1 MGKCRLSLVRKMVAL
16 MATLAT
22 VLVSSFSMSGQM
34 AVAAEVRAHVQS
46 YQTLDS
52 VIANW
57 LKRPDL
63 QNSMIGIEVME
74 LPTGRILYSLNG
86 NKRFVSASTCKVI
99 TTACAFDAFGAN
111 FKYSTKL
118 FGSGT
123 EAPKKVTGNLVL
135 QPSQDPTLTRD
146 DLRQMFV
153 ALAQKGLNQVDG
165 SLYVGTVPGG
175 FDSWTTGW
183 LTEDWGQEWMPP
195 SSNLAVD
202 KNIAQGNAVL
212 KSFKNI
218 NLGPDTAYNA
228 ASQALLLAGES
239 AAWVECNIS
248 NNTLSFY
255 RSPGMNLGA
264 PLVVANPSAFNEAL
278 AATVASEVGVH
289 FSNKAGKD
297 KAFYSIVEHQSK
309 PLSAIIQTCLY
320 KSDNFYAQQILRTL
334 GLAKTDATPDPITR
348 DYRDQI
354 QVQPS
359 TLESRGLARVSA
371 WLGKI
376 GVPASEFVLFDG
388 CGLSR
393 KDGISPHTLNT
404 VLKHMATP
412 AVNGPYLQLLR
423 RYSPVNK
430 SDAWFAYKTGS
441 MDTARSVSGVL
452 ETIGGQ
458 YCAVTIMVNGHRESV
473 SALKGEIDSL
483 VGILDTIKSIKFES
497 AKPAATAAPA
507 APLRGSANKSATGGT
522 ATGAPGAAGTAKTAG
537 VGGANGAAA
546 GAGAGTPTA
555 GGSANQASGTAQ
567 GSTPPGEVTLV
578 EMAHGTSRA
587 PRAATKSHRR
597 RH

>member
-1 MGKCRLSLVRKMVAL
+1 METLKRRWDRKMVATIAAL
-16 MATLAT
+16 LAAASSTFATA
-22 VLVSSFSMSGQM
+22 SFG
-34 AVAAEVRAHVQS
+34 ANAAEVRPRAQA

-52 VIANW
+52 VIASW

-74 LPTGRILYSLNG
+74 LPSGRTLYSLNG

-99 TTACAFDAFGAN
+99 TTACAFDTLGAN
-111 FKYSTKL
+111 YKYSTRL
-118 FGSGT
+118 YGSGT
-123 EAPKKVTGNLVL
+123 ETPKKVGGNIVL
-135 QPSQDPTLTRD
+135 QPAQDPTLTRD

-153 ALAQKGLNQVDG
+153 ALAQKGVNQVDG

-202 KNIAQGNAVL
+202 KNIAQGNVAL
-212 KSFKNI
+212 KAFKNI

-239 AAWVECNIS
+239 AAWVECNPS

-255 RSPGMNLGA
+255 RSPGMNPGA
-264 PLVVANPSAFNEAL
+264 PLVVANPTAFNEAL
-278 AATVASEVGVH
+278 SATVANEVGVH
-289 FSNKAGKD
+289 FSNKASKD
-297 KAFYSIVEHQSK
+297 KSFYPLVEHQSK
-309 PLSAIIQTCLY
+309 PLSAIITTCLY

-334 GLAKTDATPDPITR
+334 GLAKIDATPDPITR
-348 DYRDQI
+348 DYRDQL

-359 TLESRGLARVSA
+359 TLEARGLAKISS

-376 GVPASEFVLFDG
+376 GVPSSEFVLFDG

-412 AVNGPYLQLLR
+412 TVTGPYLQLLR
-423 RYSPVNK
+423 RYSPVNQ
-430 SDAWFAYKTGS
+430 SNAWFAYKTGS

-483 VGILDTIKSIKFES
+483 VGILDTIKSIKIETL
-497 AKPAATAAPA
+497 KPVAQPSGAPTRGAVNTGTTGSVATNSSSTRGAGNSAAP
-507 APLRGSANKSATGGT
+507 SN
-522 ATGAPGAAGTAKTAG
+522 TAG
-537 VGGANGAAA
+537 ASTNAQGGVP
-546 GAGAGTPTA
+546 GT
-555 GGSANQASGTAQ
+555 SGTA
-567 GSTPPGEVTLV
+567 GTSGEVTMV
-578 EMAHGTSRA
+578 EMAHSGSRGSRTA
-587 PRAATKSHRR
+587 HPLTKTHRR